1 MPKLNDYR
9 REPDPPPVRPPT
21 LPPDFPTSRKTPAP
35 SCSRLLKRSRQ
46 LTRLPLGRHL
56 DCLKLQRTGRRTS

>member
-21 LPPDFPTSRKTPAP
+21 LPPDFPDIPPKP
-35 SCSRLLKRSRQ
+35 Q
-46 LTRLPLGRHL
+46 LRVAAASLEAFAVADKGAGTTLGL
-56 DCLKLQRTGRRTS
+56 V